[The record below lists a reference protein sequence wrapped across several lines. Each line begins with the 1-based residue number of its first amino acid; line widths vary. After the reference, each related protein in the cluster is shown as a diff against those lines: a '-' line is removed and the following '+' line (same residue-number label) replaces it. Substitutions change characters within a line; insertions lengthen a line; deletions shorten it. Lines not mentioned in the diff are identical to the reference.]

1 MGVAGRAQPDRRG
14 RWAAYDERAPK
25 VGYPLARHVRR
36 RAASTS
42 PGSVRFQLD
51 LDHELGQGEPF
62 DLEPGSVGNSFVQI
76 VLR

>member
-1 MGVAGRAQPDRRG
+1 
-14 RWAAYDERAPK
+14 
-25 VGYPLARHVRR
+25 
-36 RAASTS
+36 
-42 PGSVRFQLD
+42 VRFQLD